1 MSKEP
6 VTAPDDPMKAARL
19 KWIADLTGS
28 IAKSDTALAEADQRA
43 AAMSKIET
51 ALGPDARTKIQT
63 DLQSVSIT
71 VKGKLRDKQMSI
83 LDKDGNTDNE
93 IDTWHHGPKMAAALP
108 PEDQKKLSEALGRIL
123 AVQEELRKM
132 DTYNPGDPPSIE
144 IPSENPDEYPEPQ
157 RTELRKAL
165 IKAVQ
170 DRKKAE
176 ADYAV
181 KKAACDARLAE
192 DLWLPLQ
199 REGVIP
205 ENFVPQDMSSVAKQF
220 KEAGDLYDERL
231 QEYSATLTE
240 KDLLKQD
247 FELAFKIG
255 KSVMK
260 LASSAAGMSGA
271 IAEATGADNVK
282 LDAEQ
287 AAEIIGYCETA
298 MGVAEGVTNFVLSDR
313 DFASLGDV
321 VAAAVSD
328 VVSAAAGDDV
338 GAMVG
343 TAITVA
349 ARGARC
355 GQLLKKG
362 DYKGAA
368 LQMAQAI
375 AMGCAGFDRTDGKL
389 ITEIGAQI
397 EVGVNSFIAGWN
409 MAEAIDKGASPQD
422 IMRVLMTEFDKIATA
437 AANTKAGQLAK
448 EFAGSITEKA
458 NALDKTATEKVSA
471 ALGKKKDEKDEGDE
485 EEEEEDE
492 EEDEGESIGEQALAL
507 SEQQALLNKKFDA
520 EALQKM
526 REEAAKKQSE
536 DMEALRKEEA
546 ARFQEMLV
554 TGLSPAV
561 DDDEEIA
568 IQETRRLQSIDY
580 IMAVQKKNAATF
592 ALCKTIA
599 EKGMGLVVKLFPGA
613 GLIEACMTLSFTI
626 QDAIV
631 KTQEM
636 VIWMDNFRDAQAAS
650 SAQVDAFMNRKGLQT
665 KQAALANIQVAL
677 DAAKVVAQVMKLTP
691 IAGAAP
697 VVEATIATTE
707 ATIEL
712 TNTIY
717 TEIQL
722 ANAWKIYQRARE
734 VPQDRYLARKAT
746 QENPTLSKYAM
757 AWGAKNGDPIAV
769 EGMRRCGLDEKTLA
783 QPETNIKKVVAYL
796 EAKYAEDPQLL
807 RAVPVK
813 EKWHPGPIELTLK
826 SWANFYRMATTEAV
840 PAVARTGDISAINA
854 ALGTLD
860 GAEKAFATAVKGLY
874 DGNAQR
880 SRAEV
885 EKDPGAPDPGIVAT
899 LLGTLYRLRD
909 ALARY
914 KSVDTTGKP
923 HDEMAAY
930 VDALAARAEQRATA
944 VDTILAEKR
953 WSLAY
958 KRDAA

>member
-1 MSKEP
+1 MPKETETP
-6 VTAPDDPMKAARL
+6 PTDDPVKTRQLDWIKQLTGA
-19 KWIADLTGS
+19 IAD
-28 IAKSDTALAEADQRA
+28 SDKTLAEADERA
-43 AAMSKIET
+43 NAQALVERG
-51 ALGPDARTKIQT
+51 LGPEARDKIKA
-63 DLQSVSIT
+63 DLQSVTIT

-93 IDTWHHGPKMAAALP
+93 IDTWHHGPKMAEALS
-108 PEDQKKLSEALGRIL
+108 PEDNKKLTEALNQIL
-123 AVQEELRKM
+123 AVQDQLRAM
-132 DTYNPGDPPSIE
+132 PLYNPGDPPVVD
-144 IPSENPDEYPEPQ
+144 IPSQNPDEYPEPQ

-165 IKAVQ
+165 IDAVAL
-170 DRKKAE
+170 RKTKEAEYAKRKAE
-176 ADYAV
+176 
-181 KKAACDARLAE
+181 CEARLAE

-205 ENFVPQDMSSVAKQF
+205 ENLVPQEMSSVANQF
-220 KEAGDLYDERL
+220 KAAGDLYDERL

-240 KDLLKQD
+240 KDLLKED
-247 FELAFKIG
+247 FALAFKIG
-255 KSVMK
+255 KSMLK
-260 LASSAAGMSGA
+260 LASAGAGLGGA
-271 IAEATGADNVK
+271 IGTATGADKVE

-298 MGVAEGVTNFVLSDR
+298 MGVVEGVTDFALSDR
-313 DFASLGDV
+313 DFGSLGDV
-321 VAAAVSD
+321 VAGAVSD
-328 VVSAAAGDDV
+328 IVSAAAGDDV

-375 AMGCAGFDRTDGKL
+375 AAGCAGFDKTDGKVL
-389 ITEIGAQI
+389 TEIGAQF
-397 EVGVNSFIAGWN
+397 EVGVNAFLAGWN
-409 MAEAIDKGASPQD
+409 MAEAIDRGASPQD
-422 IMRVLMTEFDKIATA
+422 IMRVLMTNFENIASA
-437 AANTKAGQLAK
+437 AANTRAGLLAK
-448 EFAGSITEKA
+448 EFAASVNEKTK
-458 NALDKTATEKVSA
+458 ALDKTATEKVSA
-471 ALGKKKDEKDEGDE
+471 ALGKKKDK
-485 EEEEEDE
+485 EEDE
-492 EEDEGESIGEQALAL
+492 EEDEGGDDEEEGEGIAEQALAL
-507 SEQQALLNKKFDA
+507 SEQRALIGKKFDA
-520 EALQKM
+520 DALQKM
-526 REEAAKKQSE
+526 REDAAAKQAE
-536 DMEALRKEEA
+536 DMEALRTEEA
-546 ARFQEMLV
+546 EKFREMLIS
-554 TGLSPAV
+554 GLAPAI

-580 IMAVQKKNAATF
+580 ILAVQKKNDATF
-592 ALCKTIA
+592 ALCKSIA

-665 KQAALANIQVAL
+665 KQAAMANIQVAL

-697 VVEATIATTE
+697 VVEATISTTE
-707 ATIEL
+707 AAIEL
-712 TNTIY
+712 TDTIY

-722 ANAWKIYQRARE
+722 ARAWKIYQRARD

-769 EGMRRCGLDEKTLA
+769 EGMRRCGLNDKTLA
-783 QPETNIKKVVAYL
+783 QPETNVAKVVAYL
-796 EAKYAEDPQLL
+796 EAKYADDPVLL

-826 SWANFYRMATTEAV
+826 SWAGFYRMATTEAV
-840 PAVARTGDISAINA
+840 PAVAKTVDISAINA

-860 GAEKAFATAVKGLY
+860 GAEKAFAAAVKQLY
-874 DGNAQR
+874 DANGKR

-885 EKDPGAPDPGIVAT
+885 EKDPGEPDAGQVAA

-914 KSVDTTGKP
+914 KAVDTTGKP
-923 HDEMAAY
+923 HAEMAAY

-944 VDTILAEKR
+944 VDTILAEKG